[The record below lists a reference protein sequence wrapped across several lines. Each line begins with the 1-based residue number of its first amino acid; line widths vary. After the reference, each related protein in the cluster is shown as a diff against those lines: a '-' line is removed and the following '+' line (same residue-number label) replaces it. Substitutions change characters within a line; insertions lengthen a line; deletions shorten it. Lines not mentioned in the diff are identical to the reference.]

1 MSLINGK
8 VVLSI
13 YVFSDAR
20 ITDIIWMRE
29 ISGKTT
35 DNGSPKNAMKSIRN
49 ATVTILSYGV
59 RVSVQ
64 GQRIEFNIVELN
76 VTKGRYVC
84 QIRNDHALKEAPFK
98 IVEIASLLDSYNR
111 TAKRSLQVSPNHI
124 FHQFNKS
131 LLNP

>member
-13 YVFSDAR
+13 YVFSDSR
-20 ITDIIWMRE
+20 ITDIVWMRE

-35 DNGSPKNAMKSIRN
+35 DNGSPKNAMESIRN

-84 QIRNDHALKEAPFK
+84 QIRNDHGLKEAPFN
-98 IVEIASLLDSYNR
+98 IVEIASLLDSYNIP
-111 TAKRSLQVSPNHI
+111 AKRNI
-124 FHQFNKS
+124 TG
-131 LLNP
+131 

>member
-13 YVFSDAR
+13 YVFSDPR
-20 ITDIIWMRE
+20 ITNIVWITE
-29 ISGKTT
+29 ISGKST
-35 DNGSPKNAMKSIRN
+35 DNGSPKHAMESIRN
-49 ATVTILSYGV
+49 ATVTTLSYGV

-84 QIRNDHALKEAPFK
+84 QIRNDNGLKEASYN
-98 IVEIASLLDSYNR
+98 IVEIASLLDSYTR
-111 TAKRSLQVSPNHI
+111 PAITG
-124 FHQFNKS
+124 
-131 LLNP
+131 

>member
-1 MSLINGK
+1 
-8 VVLSI
+8 
-13 YVFSDAR
+13 
-20 ITDIIWMRE
+20 MRK

-35 DNGSPKNAMKSIRN
+35 DNGSPKNAMESIRN

-84 QIRNDHALKEAPFK
+84 QPETSLIQTMSVIRGSEN
-98 IVEIASLLDSYNR
+98 
-111 TAKRSLQVSPNHI
+111 T
-124 FHQFNKS
+124 
-131 LLNP
+131 

>member
-13 YVFSDAR
+13 YVFSDPR
-20 ITDIIWMRE
+20 ITDVVWMRK

-35 DNGSPKNAMKSIRN
+35 DNGSPKNAMESIRN
-49 ATVTILSYGV
+49 ATVTTLSYGV
-59 RVSVQ
+59 RVSVH

-84 QIRNDHALKEAPFK
+84 QIRNDHELKEVSYN
-98 IVEIASLLDSYNR
+98 IVEIASLLDSCNIPAIR
-111 TAKRSLQVSPNHI
+111 NITG
-124 FHQFNKS
+124 
-131 LLNP
+131 